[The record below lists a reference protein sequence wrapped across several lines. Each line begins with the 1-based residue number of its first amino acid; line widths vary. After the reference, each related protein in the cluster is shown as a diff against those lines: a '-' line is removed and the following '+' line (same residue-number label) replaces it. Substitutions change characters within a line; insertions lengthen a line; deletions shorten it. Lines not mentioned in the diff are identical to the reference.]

1 MKYALR
7 MTEAQHNVLRSHLFP
22 GDGNEAVALL
32 LCGRRKGQERHILSV
47 RKVVK
52 VPHTVCDP
60 RPDRITWPT
69 GFVDSLL
76 EEAYGNECAIVKVHS
91 HGIDYRKFSETD
103 NRSDQGLFASV
114 TSLLNDGLPHASVI
128 MLQDGEVFGRVLGE
142 DGKVLSPLTSI
153 MAVGDELRIWTCPFG
168 KHVRRAQ
175 LIGQLPFC
183 GPTTG
188 EDEVG
193 GDSEMPRPIDT
204 WRVPS

>member
-128 MLQDGEVFGRVLGE
+128 MLQDGEVFGRVLGGRYAYAA
-142 DGKVLSPLTSI
+142 DVPT
-153 MAVGDELRIWTCPFG
+153 P
-168 KHVRRAQ
+168 RRAR
-175 LIGQLPFC
+175 G
-183 GPTTG
+183 GPKHYQYSQSG
-188 EDEVG
+188 LG
-193 GDSEMPRPIDT
+193 SLSHPNRP
-204 WRVPS
+204 